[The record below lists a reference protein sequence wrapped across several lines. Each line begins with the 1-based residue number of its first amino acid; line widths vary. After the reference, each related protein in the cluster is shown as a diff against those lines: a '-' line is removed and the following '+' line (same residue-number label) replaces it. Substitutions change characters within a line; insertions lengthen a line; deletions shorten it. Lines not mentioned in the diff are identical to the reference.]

1 MNEEI
6 RESLDE
12 EIKRLIEDLGTL
24 ESGSEEYAK
33 ATKDLA
39 TLYKLRTDEE
49 KTEREFDEKMVD
61 HEDEMEHKRQQL
73 ADQKRARI
81 SGYIVDILKIG
92 VPFAG
97 LVLSLATNMEAF
109 NKGLRFEQEGVFT
122 SVMVK
127 EGLKNFFR
135 THK

>member
-12 EIKRLIEDLGTL
+12 EIKRLIEDLGTF

-49 KTEREFDEKMVD
+49 KNEREFDEKLVN
-61 HEDEMEHKRQQL
+61 HEDEIEYKRNQL
-73 ADQKRARI
+73 KEQKKEKI
-81 SGYIVDILKIG
+81 GCYIIDVLKIG
-92 VPFAG
+92 VPLVG
-97 LVLSLATNMEAF
+97 LIMTLATNTEVF
-109 NKGLRFEQEGVFT
+109 NKGLQFEQEGVFT
-122 SVMVK
+122 SAMVR
-127 EGLKNFFR
+127 EGIKNFFR

>member
-12 EIKRLIEDLGTL
+12 EIKRLIEDLGTF

-49 KTEREFDEKMVD
+49 KNEREFDDKQID
-61 HEDEMEHKRQQL
+61 HDDEIEHKRNQL
-73 ADQKRARI
+73 VEQKKERI
-81 SGYIVDILKIG
+81 GGYIIDVLKIG
-92 VPFAG
+92 VPLVG
-97 LVLSLATNMEAF
+97 LILTLATNTEVF
-109 NKGLRFEQEGVFT
+109 NKGLQFEQEGVFT
-122 SVMVK
+122 STTVR
-127 EGLKNFFR
+127 EGFKNFFR
-135 THK
+135 TRK